1 MEPARLAELQVQ
13 LAEAILKSRSEL
25 RGYME
30 EAIAMGKK
38 REANSW
44 KARIREIDKQ
54 IAQYGLDRYASRS

>member
-13 LAEAILKSRSEL
+13 LAEAILKSRGEL

-30 EAIAMGKK
+30 EALAMGKK

-44 KARIREIDKQ
+44 KVRIRN
-54 IAQYGLDRYASRS
+54 